1 LPQKKYLCLLAAP
14 LSVEGIN
21 VTKTDDNLL
30 ELNRSVAMYIGRV
43 RPFQYQ
49 NKKYRLID
57 NYVAV
62 PYMKCDVCGDY
73 PTFEVSVIESED
85 GKTLRVG
92 NDCIDRLTGQGVSEW
107 FKSFRR
113 KRESAMANRENIDQQ
128 SLTLNAP
135 E

>member
-1 LPQKKYLCLLAAP
+1 M
-14 LSVEGIN
+14 
-21 VTKTDDNLL
+21 TKTDDILL
-30 ELNRSVAMYIGRV
+30 ELNRTVARYIMGV
-43 RPFQYQ
+43 RPFQY
-49 NKKYRLID
+49 KKKTYRLID

-92 NDCIDRLTGQGVSEW
+92 NDCIDRLTGQSVSEW

-113 KRESAMANRENIDQQ
+113 KRESAMANRENIDKQ
-128 SLTLNAP
+128 SLILNAP
-135 E
+135 K

>member
-1 LPQKKYLCLLAAP
+1 M
-14 LSVEGIN
+14 
-21 VTKTDDNLL
+21 TKTDDKLL
-30 ELNRSVAMYIGRV
+30 ELNRAVAKYISRV
-43 RPFQYQ
+43 KPFQY
-49 NKKYRLID
+49 KDKTFRLID

-62 PYMKCDVCGDY
+62 PYMKCDVCGNY
-73 PTFEVSVIESED
+73 PTYEVSVIESKE

-113 KRESAMANRENIDQQ
+113 KRESAMANRESIDKQ
-128 SLTLNAP
+128 SLILNAP